1 MERQVCEFVLIDK
14 CPECGGIWL
23 DRGELEIIR
32 DTIENDASR
41 FHLGLANGLLLT
53 KIYSPLRSSRLG
65 SFFSQAA

>member
-1 MERQVCEFVLIDK
+1 MACRTGVPQLTAAAQTVHLCPADGERMERQVCEFVLIDK

-41 FHLGLANGLLLT
+41 FH
-53 KIYSPLRSSRLG
+53 R
-65 SFFSQAA
+65 